1 MSTDIA
7 KHSDLLP
14 ALRDDLE
21 ASRKHY
27 EQSWSASTLRAYR
40 SDWRDWENYCAS
52 RGVSALPAQPSSV
65 AGYLSALAEGTWCG
79 KRKLSTI
86 ERRRAAISHIHRES
100 GHPDPSADPRIARV
114 LSGIRRQLTVSRT
127 RKSPIRSTDLKRMIS
142 KIADDPRGLRDKSLL
157 LIGFATGCRRSEL
170 VALLVSDVTSHRDG
184 LIVEIRRSKTDQ
196 TGEGLQK
203 LVRMGTDAATCPV
216 RALQRWLTKASI
228 TQGFVFREISNA
240 LIVKDQAMSGRAVA
254 RAVQRAALS
263 AGLNPASFGGHSLR
277 AGYVTE
283 ADARGAK
290 TTDIMAQTG
299 HRSVLMIAVY
309 TRYNV
314 DEKFEKSSALDLG
327 L

>member
-1 MSTDIA
+1 MSTDLVKPVVA
-7 KHSDLLP
+7 LP
-14 ALRDDLE
+14 SLRDDLE
-21 ASRKHY
+21 ASKKHY
-27 EQSWSASTLRAYR
+27 EQSWSASTLRAYK
-40 SDWRDWENYCAS
+40 SDWRDWENYCGS
-52 RGVSALPAQPSSV
+52 RGVCPLPAEPASV
-65 AGYLSALAEGTWCG
+65 AGYLSALAEGTWRE
-79 KRKLSTI
+79 KRKLATI

-100 GHPDPSADPRIARV
+100 HHADPSSDPRVARV
-114 LSGIRRQLTVSRT
+114 LTGIRRQLTVSKA
-127 RKSPIRSTDLKRMIS
+127 RKAPVRLVDLKRMVG
-142 KIADDPRGLRDKSLL
+142 KLADDPRGLRDRALL

-170 VALLVSDVTSHRDG
+170 VALQVADVRIHRDG

-196 TGEGLQK
+196 TGEGLLK
-203 LVRMGTDAATCPV
+203 LVRMGSEPSTCPV
-216 RALQRWLTKASI
+216 RALQKWMTKGSVTTGPI
-228 TQGFVFREISNA
+228 FREITNA
-240 LIVKDQAMSGRAVA
+240 LIVKDEPMSDRAVA

-263 AGLNPASFGGHSLR
+263 AGLNPALFAGHSLR

-299 HRSVLMIAVY
+299 HRSVQMIAIY